1 MFNFNSLFK
10 ILYVKI
16 IITEIIKIIMLKKP
30 KNENFSKFDKFSL
43 KIKGNK
49 IIKIIIIKILSL

>member
-1 MFNFNSLFK
+1 MFNFNSFVK
-10 ILYVKI
+10 ILYEKI

-49 IIKIIIIKILSL
+49 IKKIIIIKILSL